1 MATPPAMQPSEEV
14 NSNTTE
20 RSLKRK
26 RMEKRGTWKLVTDII
41 RRVPICKN
49 TAENNYIAAENIV
62 RQRRDNVATSMDNEG
77 RSGAAEK
84 RNETNGPVEEAQG
97 RRGLRQTSWKAQ
109 LPVDHAD
116 PIDRRIFVAS
126 LDKIIWWR

>member
-1 MATPPAMQPSEEV
+1 MSDPIWWSKFLFRNRSET
-14 NSNTTE
+14 S
-20 RSLKRK
+20 
-26 RMEKRGTWKLVTDII
+26 EK
-41 RRVPICKN
+41 VPEQYGCSECRCCACFFKN